1 MPHCLLCALSD
12 VQRAFPSLV
21 NTFTVPSGV
30 RRGEFSQ
37 RGDVRGDV
45 RGVEKVGWKMS
56 VSELS
61 PSDGR
66 RQRANDV
73 TRR

>member
-37 RGDVRGDV
+37 RGDVRG
-45 RGVEKVGWKMS
+45 VEKVGWKMS